1 MRTLAT
7 LVPFVLPVLQLPAQ
21 SLLHSYSLPPGVDCQ
36 LLRPAGDTN
45 GDGKP
50 DFVAITKQ
58 YLPTTVVLS
67 VVIVSGATGA
77 PLHTLTDPVLQNERE
92 VVGIGDVNGD
102 NRSDV
107 LLVTAQLLRVY
118 SGASGQVLASLP
130 ISPSNLSAL
139 TGCGIGDYNGNGT
152 ADVAIAI
159 NDSSS
164 GNTTLRLLRG
174 ENLSLLTNLATFQG
188 GDDPTIR
195 AVGDITGDGK
205 MEIAYCRATGSVDVV
220 NGSSGAVLWSL
231 APGGNDGGRR
241 IDALDLD
248 GDGKRELFFF
258 RPELNGPGFHGMFSV
273 HEAVTGAQRFARQSP
288 IGNGYGTTVAGL
300 GDLDLDGTQDYAQLF
315 YGNGTPTVLASSG
328 ANGRRLWA
336 LPSWPPLLS
345 LWWWLAP
352 VGDVDGDSFGD
363 FAVLSDGQVSDGF
376 HVISGRVL
384 AESQPQAGACGG
396 GPFFPLLGAT
406 RPILGQVMTIAG
418 QYGPTAAGLLAFSLQ
433 PAAPTWLG
441 ASTCY
446 AYIDLGNA
454 IVLAGITQPQWSLP
468 VPIPLLPQGA
478 GIEIALQAVFL
489 PTSGPLGFDLSNGV
503 WGRLGYQ

>member
-21 SLLHSYSLPPGVDCQ
+21 ALLHTHSLPLGISCP

-50 DFVAITKQ
+50 DIVALTRQ
-58 YLPTTVVLS
+58 FLPTSVLLS

-77 PLHTLTDPVLQNERE
+77 PLYTLPDPVLQNERE
-92 VVGIGDVNGD
+92 IVGIGDVNGD

-118 SGASGQVLASLP
+118 SGASGQVLALLP
-130 ISPSNLSAL
+130 STSQAQFLS
-139 TGCGIGDYNGNGT
+139 GCGVGDYNGNGT
-152 ADVAIAI
+152 SDVAVASYE
-159 NDSSS
+159 N
-164 GNTTLRLLRG
+164 GATTVRLLRG
-174 ENLSLLTNLATFQG
+174 ENLSLITSLPTLPSTAIDPLRAM
-188 GDDPTIR
+188 GDL
-195 AVGDITGDGK
+195 TGDGK
-205 MEIAYCRATGSVDVV
+205 AELAVCRSDAGTDVV
-220 NGSSGAVLWSL
+220 NGASGAVMWSL
-231 APGGNDGGRR
+231 NPAGSDPNRT
-241 IDALDLD
+241 IDTLDLD

-258 RPELNGPGFHGMFSV
+258 RPGFNGPGFQGMFSV
-273 HEAVTGAQRFARQSP
+273 HDAVTGAQRFARQSP
-288 IGNGYGTTVAGL
+288 VASGYGTAVAGL
-300 GDLDLDGTQDYAQLF
+300 GDLDLDGRQDYAQTF
-315 YGNGTPTVLASSG
+315 YANGLSNLLACSG
-328 ANGRRLWA
+328 ADGRRLWA
-336 LPSWPPLLS
+336 LPIWSPQLAFATA
-345 LWWWLAP
+345 LAP
-352 VGDVDGDSFGD
+352 VGDVDADTFGD
-363 FAVLSDGQVSDGF
+363 FAVKSFGQGYDGW
-376 HVISGRVL
+376 HVISGRIL

-406 RPILGQVMTIAG
+406 RPILGQVLTIAG
-418 QYGPTAAGLLAFSLQ
+418 QYGPPVPGLLAFSLKP
-433 PAAPTWLG
+433 PAATWLG